1 MCVCVSVCAREGSW
15 WRCGAFT
22 DLGVA
27 SGVQELVAAVTLE
40 AQLVPVL
47 PQ

>member
-1 MCVCVSVCAREGSW
+1 MAGV
-15 WRCGAFT
+15 T

-47 PQ
+47 AQ

>member
-1 MCVCVSVCAREGSW
+1 MTVQAGDDGVSVAALA
-15 WRCGAFT
+15 CGPH
-22 DLGVA
+22 LSVA

-40 AQLVPVL
+40 AQLVPVF